1 MLRIKNI
8 DVFYGDV
15 QVLKDVSL
23 EIKQGEIISLVGSN
37 ASGKSTTINAIS
49 GINPCRKGS
58 IEFKGELISNKPP
71 NKIVGMGLIQVP
83 EGRKLFPEMTVLE
96 NLELGAYTP
105 RARKDRKDTM
115 EMVFSILPKLKE
127 RETQLAGSLSG
138 GEQQMCAIGRGL
150 MAKPDLLMLDEPSLG
165 LSPVMVQNVFKIILD
180 IKKQG
185 ITVLLVEQNVK
196 HSLKV
201 SDRGYV
207 LETGKLVMEGTGEK
221 LLNDEYLKKAYLGI

>member
-1 MLRIKNI
+1 MLSIKNI

-15 QVLKDVSL
+15 QVLQQVSL
-23 EIKQGEIISLVGSN
+23 EIEQGEIISLVGSN
-37 ASGKSTTINAIS
+37 AAGKSTTINAIS
-49 GINPCRKGS
+49 GINPCRQGS
-58 IEFKGELISNKPP
+58 IEYRGQVISNMAP
-71 NKIVGMGLIQVP
+71 NKIVDLGVVQVP

-105 RARKDRKDTM
+105 HARKQRKDTL
-115 EMVFSILPKLKE
+115 EMVFGMLPKLKE
-127 RETQLAGSLSG
+127 REKQLAGSLSG

-150 MAKPDLLMLDEPSLG
+150 MAKPELLMLDEPSLG
-165 LSPVMVQNVFKIILD
+165 LSPVMVQTVFKIVED

-207 LETGKLVMEGTGEK
+207 LETGRLVMEGTGDK

>member
-1 MLRIKNI
+1 MLSIQNI
-8 DVFYGDV
+8 DVFYGDI
-15 QVLKDVSL
+15 QVMRQVSL
-23 EIKQGEIISLVGSN
+23 EIRKGEIISLVGSN
-37 ASGKSTTINAIS
+37 AAGKSTTINAIS
-49 GINPCRKGS
+49 GINRCRSGR
-58 IEFKGELISNKPP
+58 IEFNGQIISNLPP
-71 NKIVGMGLIQVP
+71 NKIVDLGVVQIP
-83 EGRKLFPEMTVLE
+83 EGRKLFPEMTILE

-105 RARKDRKDTM
+105 HARRKRKDTL
-115 EMVFSILPKLKE
+115 EMVFGMLPKLKE
-127 RETQLAGSLSG
+127 RERQSAGSLSG

-150 MAKPDLLMLDEPSLG
+150 MAKPELLMLDEPSLG
-165 LSPVMVQNVFKIILD
+165 LSPVMVQTVFKIVED

-207 LETGKLVMEGTGEK
+207 LETGRVVMEGTGTE